1 MPANEPAPP
10 ILSQSKDTLRL
21 PKGELPRL
29 RRALLAWHRRHG
41 LRAPWRTSGD
51 PYQVLV
57 AAVMAQQTQM
67 SRVLPKF
74 DEFVAAFPTVEKLAR
89 ASTAKVLRLWGGL
102 GYNLRALRLHRAA
115 RRIVREG
122 GFPRTA
128 AELEQIEGVGPFTA
142 AIVASFAFGEPVAAF
157 DTNVRRVV
165 ARLLGDIDGRLT
177 ERELRAVA
185 DGLVS
190 RRAGGR
196 WNQAMMDLGGQVCT
210 ARAPRCGSCP
220 LARWCRAR
228 PQFAKAGHRVA
239 EGRASYRA
247 QPRRTG
253 TAFRGSRRYYRGR
266 IVQALRELPPGASLA
281 PAELLDDGL
290 DEAKL
295 AELVEA
301 LRRDGLLRVVAGGR
315 LRLP

>member
-1 MPANEPAPP
+1 MTADEPAEA
-10 ILSQSKDTLRL
+10 LLDL
-21 PKGELPRL
+21 PESELPRL

-41 LRAPWRTSGD
+41 LRAPWRSSGD

-89 ASTAKVLRLWGGL
+89 ASTARVLRVWGGL
-102 GYNLRALRLHRAA
+102 GYNLRALRLQRAA
-115 RRIVREG
+115 RRIVCEG
-122 GFPRTA
+122 GFPATA

-177 ERELRAVA
+177 ERELRAAA

-196 WNQAMMDLGGQVCT
+196 WNQAMMDLGGQVCV
-210 ARAPRCGSCP
+210 ARAPRCGICP

-228 PQFAKAGHRVA
+228 PQFAQAGHRVA
-239 EGRASYRA
+239 EGRATYRA
-247 QPRRTG
+247 QPRYQ
-253 TAFRGSRRYYRGR
+253 GSRRYYRGR
-266 IVQALRELPPGASLA
+266 IVQALRELPAGASLA
-281 PAELLDDGL
+281 AAELLDDGL
-290 DEAKL
+290 DEAAL

>member
-1 MPANEPAPP
+1 MPAAEPTPP
-10 ILSQSKDTLRL
+10 ILSL

-89 ASTAKVLRLWGGL
+89 ASTARVLRLWAPL
-102 GYNLRALRLHRAA
+102 GYNLRALRLQRAA

-122 GFPRTA
+122 GFPTTA

-177 ERELRAVA
+177 ERELREVA

-228 PQFAKAGHRVA
+228 PLFAKAGHRVA

-247 QPRRTG
+247 QPPRTGG

-266 IVQALRELPPGASLA
+266 IVQALRELPSGASLA

-290 DEAKL
+290 DEATL
-295 AELVEA
+295 ADLVEA